1 MGYCV
6 CRFQKYT
13 RGNVFGLQKHN
24 QRENKN
30 YANKDINSHMTKNNF
45 DLVNLKK
52 VNYLK
57 TIDRIIEENRK
68 STRAVRKDA
77 IVYVESIVTS
87 DREFF
92 KSLSEQERNNFFI
105 ESYKFLLE
113 KIGENNIIAANVHL
127 DEITP
132 HMHFAFVP
140 ITLDGSLSA
149 KKLINRQFLRMIQDE
164 LPKHLKKLGFNIERG
179 VEGSKDKHL
188 KVQDFKKETIKKLE
202 KEIDSLKIDLNAHRI
217 ANNDLESIISIKT
230 EKTILGGK
238 IKLLNDDY
246 SKILD
251 KYEKILNDNL
261 ELKKENKSLNKKNK
275 DLKEKLESNNEIIK
289 SYDYLQLNFDE
300 KKKKLE
306 YEIRKEI
313 QEEIKILENNTNHFR
328 HKYLSLVIEHEKL
341 IKKSNSLESHLNKF
355 NKILSSCSDKTQ
367 LEFKNKLQQN
377 ENQKNKKY
385 GFSM

>member
-1 MGYCV
+1 MSYCV

-30 YANKDINSHMTKNNF
+30 YANKDITLHRTKENF
-45 DLVNLKK
+45 DISNFEKI
-52 VNYLK
+52 NYLK
-57 TIDRIIEENRK
+57 TIDNIIEENRK
-68 STRAVRKDA
+68 SNRAVRKDA
-77 IVYVESIVTS
+77 IVYVESIITS

-92 KSLSEQERNNFFI
+92 KSLSKSEIINFFS
-105 ESYKFLLE
+105 ESCNFLCD
-113 KIGENNIIAANVHL
+113 KVGIHNVIASNVHF
-127 DEITP
+127 DETTP
-132 HMHFAFVP
+132 HMHFSFVP
-140 ITLDGSLSA
+140 ITSDGSLSA

-164 LPKHLKKLGFNIERG
+164 LPKHLKSLGFNIERG
-179 VEGSKDKHL
+179 VKGSKEKYL
-188 KVQDFKKETIKKLE
+188 KVEDFKKETIKKLE
-202 KEIDSLKIDLNAHRI
+202 KEIDSLKSDLNAHRI
-217 ANNDLESIISIKT
+217 ANNDLEGIVSIKT
-230 EKTILGGK
+230 EKTFLGGK

-246 SKILD
+246 SKIID
-251 KYEKILNDNL
+251 KYEKILNNNL
-261 ELKKENKSLNKKNK
+261 ELKKENKSLDKKIK
-275 DLKEKLESNNEIIK
+275 SLEEQLENNNEIIK
-289 SYDYLQLNFDE
+289 SYDYLQWNFDE

-313 QEEIKILENNTNHFR
+313 QEEIKILEKNTNHFR
-328 HKYLSLVIEHEKL
+328 HKYLSLIVEHEKL
-341 IKKSNSLESHLNKF
+341 IKKSNSLESNLNKF